1 MPAMRRGF
9 TLIELLVV
17 IAIIAILAAIL
28 FPVFARAREKAKQ
41 TSCLSNLKQIGLAA
55 MMYCQDYD
63 DRSPRGSGYST
74 PDVII
79 ANAGEW
85 FITLEPY
92 VKNSQIFSCPSQ
104 PYKDF
109 YSAGLYSTALG
120 YGVSYG
126 RNLDF
131 SAVALSDIQSPAAY
145 VMYHDGR
152 NNYSRLPCPG
162 ASCTWLQP
170 TVQEVYAWAWN
181 RHNDGAN
188 YAFADGHA
196 KWVNF
201 RAVTGA
207 RGTPD
212 FHFHRTFHAN

>member
-1 MPAMRRGF
+1 MRKGF

-28 FPVFARAREKAKQ
+28 FPVFARAREKANQ

-55 MMYCQDYD
+55 LMYAQDYD
-63 DRSPRGSGYST
+63 DMSPRGCGYVA

-79 ANAGEW
+79 TTYGEW
-85 FITLEPY
+85 FITLQPY
-92 VKNSQIFSCPSQ
+92 IKNTQIFTCPSAR
-104 PYKDF
+104 YSDF
-109 YSAGLYSTALG
+109 SSGGATSSALG
-120 YGVSYG
+120 YGVSYT

-131 SAVALSDIQSPAAY
+131 DRVVMGTINAPSAY

-162 ASCTWLQP
+162 ASCPWLNP
-170 TVQEVYAWAWN
+170 LQEVYAWAWN
-181 RHNDGAN
+181 RHNDGCN
-188 YAFADGHA
+188 YVFADGHA
-196 KWVNF
+196 KWHNF

-207 RGTPD
+207 RATPD

>member
-1 MPAMRRGF
+1 MRRGF

-41 TSCLSNLKQIGLAA
+41 TSCLSNLKQIGLGA

-92 VKNSQIFSCPSQ
+92 VKNSQIFSCPSAS
-104 PYKDF
+104 YNNF
-109 YSAGLYSTALG
+109 YSAGLTSTALG

-131 SAVALSDIQSPAAY
+131 SAVTLSDIQAPAAY

-152 NNYSRLPCPG
+152 NNYSRLPCQGVSTCP
-162 ASCTWLQP
+162 WLNPLQD
-170 TVQEVYAWAWN
+170 VYAWAWN
-181 RHNDGAN
+181 RHNDGCN

-201 RAVTGA
+201 QAVTGK
-207 RGTPD
+207 RGTAA
-212 FHFHRTFHAN
+212 FHFHRTFHAH